1 MILHCIV
8 DLAYKYLVLSL
19 VYHKIFSKTEKV
31 LVFILGGKIS
41 LYFFSFTPSHVLYNL
56 LLIYELVIAL
66 TPANSSFLCYQ
77 KCRY

>member
-31 LVFILGGKIS
+31 LVFIFGGNIS
-41 LYFFSFTPSHVLYNL
+41 VLHLPMYCG
-56 LLIYELVIAL
+56 I
-66 TPANSSFLCYQ
+66 CY
-77 KCRY
+77 